1 MIKGDSS
8 LLATKPKCL
17 LTGAFGFLGR
27 MFQVELSKEF
37 ELITLGRTTL
47 CDIVADLTL
56 NKPNLSHNFDWVV
69 HNAGKAHIMPHTKE
83 EEDTFWELNHQGTLR
98 LLKSIDD
105 IGHYP
110 HGFVFISTIAVY
122 GLDEGINI
130 TEDTPLNG
138 NTPYALS
145 KIAAEQAIQEWG
157 AAHNVPVL
165 ILRLPLIGGPNPPGN
180 LGLMERA
187 MRRGRYVQIIGN
199 TAQKSVVSAQDVARW
214 LPGVLGQSG
223 IYHLTDGIH
232 PTFERIEQWMLNHT
246 KGKVAV
252 KLPSVLL
259 RIAAG
264 IGDILPFFP
273 LNTLKYR
280 KLTASLTFSDEKA
293 RRNLGWAPAP
303 AFP

>member
-1 MIKGDSS
+1 M
-8 LLATKPKCL
+8 TCL
-17 LTGAFGFLGR
+17 LTGSSGFLGSILAA
-27 MFQVELSKEF
+27 ELCQHL
-37 ELITLGRTTL
+37 ELTTLGRSAKNDL
-47 CDIVADLTL
+47 VCDLAKESPI
-56 NKPNLSHNFDWVV
+56 LSQNFDWVI
-69 HNAGKAHIMPHTKE
+69 HNAGKAHVVPRTQQEIE
-83 EEDTFWELNHQGTLR
+83 AFWALNHQGTLR

-199 TAQKSVVSAQDVARW
+199 TAQKSVVAAQDIARW

-273 LNTLKYR
+273 LNTPKYR

-293 RRNLGWAPAP
+293 RRDLGWVPAP